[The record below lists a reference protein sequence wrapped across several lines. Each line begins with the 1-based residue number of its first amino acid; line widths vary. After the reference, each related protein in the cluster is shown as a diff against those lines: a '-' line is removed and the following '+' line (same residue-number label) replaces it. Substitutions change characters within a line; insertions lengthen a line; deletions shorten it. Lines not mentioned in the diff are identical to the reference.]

1 MASSGVSSRSRLLTA
16 GGILSIIGGALAV
29 MGGGAAVG
37 LTIAN
42 IEMVVRRGVP
52 PSMYTEI
59 YAGMIRGAI
68 LGASFFAVGIVAIVG
83 GVSAVKRKNF
93 GLSLAG
99 AICALSLMILGWY
112 IVGSAPAGMF
122 FSQPLA
128 MAISGIA
135 LVILGILA
143 VIFVVEGKREF
154 EALRVDIK

>member
-1 MASSGVSSRSRLLTA
+1 MESNGNSKGGLLTA

-29 MGGGAAVG
+29 MAGGAGVG

-42 IEMVVRRGVP
+42 IDMVTRWVP

-68 LGASFFAVGIVAIVG
+68 LAASFFAVGIVAIVG

-99 AICALSLMILGWY
+99 AICALSLMTLGWY

-122 FSQPLA
+122 FYQPLA

-143 VIFVVEGKREF
+143 VIFVVLGKRGFRAKAKE
-154 EALRVDIK
+154 DGI

>member
-1 MASSGVSSRSRLLTA
+1 MASDGANRSGLLTA

-29 MGGGAAVG
+29 MAGGAGVG

-42 IEMVVRRGVP
+42 IEMFSRVA
-52 PSMYTEI
+52 PSVYE
-59 YAGMIRGAI
+59 GMIRGAI
-68 LGASFFAVGIVAIVG
+68 LAASFFPVGIVAIVG

-99 AICALSLMILGWY
+99 AICALSLMTLGWY

-122 FSQPLA
+122 FYQPLA

-143 VIFVVEGKREF
+143 VIFVVLGKREF
-154 EALRVDIK
+154 GAKVN

>member
-1 MASSGVSSRSRLLTA
+1 MASDGANRSGLLTA

-29 MGGGAAVG
+29 MAGGAGVG

-42 IEMVVRRGVP
+42 IEMFSRVA
-52 PSMYTEI
+52 PSVYE
-59 YAGMIRGAI
+59 GMIRGAI
-68 LGASFFAVGIVAIVG
+68 LAASFFAVGIVAIVG

-99 AICALSLMILGWY
+99 AICALSLMTLGWY

-122 FSQPLA
+122 FYQPLA

-143 VIFVVEGKREF
+143 VIFVVLGKRGFRAKVKE
-154 EALRVDIK
+154 DGI

>member
-1 MASSGVSSRSRLLTA
+1 MASDGANRSGLLTA

-29 MGGGAAVG
+29 MGGGTAVG

-42 IEMVVRRGVP
+42 IDVVARWVP

-99 AICALSLMILGWY
+99 AICALSLMTFGWY
-112 IVGSAPAGMF
+112 LVGSAPAGMF
-122 FSQPLA
+122 FFQPLA

-143 VIFVVEGKREF
+143 VIFVVLGKRGFRAKVKE
-154 EALRVDIK
+154 DGI

>member
-1 MASSGVSSRSRLLTA
+1 MASSDGHRSGLLTA

-29 MGGGAAVG
+29 MAGGAGVG

-42 IEMVVRRGVP
+42 IEMFSRVP
-52 PSMYTEI
+52 PPVYE
-59 YAGMIRGAI
+59 GMIRGTI
-68 LGASFFAVGIVAIVG
+68 LAASFFAVGIVAIVG

-99 AICALSLMILGWY
+99 AICALSLMTLGWY
-112 IVGSAPAGMF
+112 LVGSAPAGMF
-122 FSQPLA
+122 FFQPLA

-143 VIFVVEGKREF
+143 VIFVVLGKREF
-154 EALRVDIK
+154 GAKVKEDGI

>member
-1 MASSGVSSRSRLLTA
+1 MESNGNSKSGLLTA

-29 MGGGAAVG
+29 MAGGAGVG

-42 IEMVVRRGVP
+42 IEMFSRVA
-52 PSMYTEI
+52 PSVYE
-59 YAGMIRGAI
+59 GMIRGAI
-68 LGASFFAVGIVAIVG
+68 LAASFFAVGIVAIVG

-99 AICALSLMILGWY
+99 AICALSLMTLGWY

-122 FSQPLA
+122 FYQPLA

-143 VIFVVEGKREF
+143 VIFVVLGKRGF
-154 EALRVDIK
+154 RAKV

>member
-1 MASSGVSSRSRLLTA
+1 MASSDGHRSGLLTA

-29 MGGGAAVG
+29 MAGGAGVG

-42 IEMVVRRGVP
+42 IEMFSRVP
-52 PSMYTEI
+52 PPVYE
-59 YAGMIRGAI
+59 GMIRGTI
-68 LGASFFAVGIVAIVG
+68 LAASFFAVGIVAIVG

-99 AICALSLMILGWY
+99 AICALSLMTLGWY

-122 FSQPLA
+122 FYQPLA

-143 VIFVVEGKREF
+143 VIFVVLGKRGFRAKAKE
-154 EALRVDIK
+154 DGI

>member
-1 MASSGVSSRSRLLTA
+1 MESGGSSRSRLLTA

-29 MGGGAAVG
+29 MAGGAGVG
-37 LTIAN
+37 LNIAN
-42 IEMVVRRGVP
+42 MDMVARMTP

-59 YAGMIRGAI
+59 YTGMIRGMI
-68 LGASFFAVGIVAIVG
+68 LAASFFAVGIVAILG
-83 GVSAVKRKNF
+83 GESAIKRKNF

-99 AICALSLMILGWY
+99 AICALSLMTLGWY

-143 VIFVVEGKREF
+143 VIFIALRKREF
-154 EALRVDIK
+154 RAKVKEDGI

>member
-1 MASSGVSSRSRLLTA
+1 MLTA

-29 MGGGAAVG
+29 MAGGAGVG

-42 IEMVVRRGVP
+42 IDMVTRWVP
-52 PSMYTEI
+52 PSTYTEI

-68 LGASFFAVGIVAIVG
+68 LAASFFAVGIVAIVG

-93 GLSLAG
+93 VLSLAG
-99 AICALSLMILGWY
+99 AICALALMTLGWY

-122 FSQPLA
+122 FYQPLA

-143 VIFVVEGKREF
+143 VIFVVLGKRGF
-154 EALRVDIK
+154 GAKA

>member
-1 MASSGVSSRSRLLTA
+1 MESSGVSSRSRLLTA

-42 IEMVVRRGVP
+42 IEIFSRVP
-52 PSMYTEI
+52 PSVYE
-59 YAGMIRGAI
+59 GMIRGTI
-68 LGASFFAVGIVAIVG
+68 LAASFFAVGIVAIVG

-112 IVGSAPAGMF
+112 IIGSAPAGMF

-143 VIFVVEGKREF
+143 VIFV
-154 EALRVDIK
+154 ALRNGYFCCPEEERI

>member
-42 IEMVVRRGVP
+42 IEIFSRVA
-52 PSMYTEI
+52 PSVYE
-59 YAGMIRGAI
+59 GMIRGII
-68 LGASFFAVGIVAIVG
+68 LAASFLAVGIVAIVG

-143 VIFVVEGKREF
+143 VIFVALRKREF
-154 EALRVDIK
+154 GAKV

>member
-1 MASSGVSSRSRLLTA
+1 MESDGASRSGLLTA

-29 MGGGAAVG
+29 MAGGAGVG

-42 IEMVVRRGVP
+42 IDMVTRWVT

-68 LGASFFAVGIVAIVG
+68 LAASFFAVGIVAIVG

-99 AICALSLMILGWY
+99 AICALSLMTLGWY
-112 IVGSAPAGMF
+112 IIGSAPSGMF

-135 LVILGILA
+135 LVILVILA
-143 VIFVVEGKREF
+143 VIFVALGKREF
-154 EALRVDIK
+154 VAKV